1 MEVGDVGQEE
11 TVGRARIRPQDPLAF
26 FVGISTWTQRLFR
39 TGEIY
44 TLEFNHFG
52 SVVLCIS
59 FTGFF

>member
-11 TVGRARIRPQDPLAF
+11 TVGRSRIRPQDPLAF

-52 SVVLCIS
+52 SVVL
-59 FTGFF
+59 